1 MKQILTTLLFAGSL
15 GLAGC
20 ADMTGDQRTTVGA
33 LAGGAAG
40 LAAADALGGGSTERA
55 VGALAGAAAGAAIG
69 ASAVKTCRWPDGRIA
84 NCPPG
89 Y

>member
-1 MKQILTTLLFAGSL
+1 MKQTLMILLTAGSF

-20 ADMTGDQRTTVGA
+20 ADMSGDQRTTVGA

-40 LAAADALGGGSTERA
+40 LAAADALGGDTTGKA
-55 VGALAGAAAGAAIG
+55 VGTLAGAAAGAAIG
-69 ASAVKTCRWPDGRIA
+69 ASSGKQCRYPDGRIA
-84 NCPPG
+84 ACPAG